1 MATSPGY
8 PTFFYKK
15 ATIPQMGDA
24 FFSILLY
31 DHETMFFILI
41 CFNKEK

>member
-1 MATSPGY
+1 
-8 PTFFYKK
+8 
-15 ATIPQMGDA
+15 MGDA